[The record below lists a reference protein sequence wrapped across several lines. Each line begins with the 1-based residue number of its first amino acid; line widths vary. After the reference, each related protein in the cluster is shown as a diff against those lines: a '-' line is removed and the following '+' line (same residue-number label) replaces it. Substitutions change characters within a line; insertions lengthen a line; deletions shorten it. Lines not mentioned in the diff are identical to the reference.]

1 MNAPSI
7 ESTVGDLVVENPGR
21 SRVFARLG
29 IDFCCGG
36 KKTLSQVCREMA
48 LEPAEVLAQLTDE
61 VPPQGRTPWAEAP
74 LQDLVDH
81 VESTHHV
88 FTKAEIPRVQGL
100 LDKVARVH
108 GEKHPQMIEVAR
120 VFSVFGAELLLHMT
134 KEEQV
139 LFPAI
144 RAVAGGRPAG
154 IDPAMPIR
162 VMSREHDDAGEQ
174 LRVMRELTH
183 GFVVPEGACNTF
195 RAALA
200 GLEELEADLHQHVH
214 LENNLMF
221 PRALELAD
229 RARRA
234 S

>member
-1 MNAPSI
+1 MKAPSI
-7 ESTVGDLVVENPGR
+7 ESTVGDLVVEKPGR
-21 SRVFARLG
+21 SRVFAKLG

-36 KKTLSQVCREMA
+36 KKTLVEVCREKA
-48 LEPAEVLAQLTDE
+48 LDPAVVLAQLE
-61 VPPQGRTPWAEAP
+61 EQAGPEGRTPWAEAP
-74 LQDLVDH
+74 LADLVDH
-81 VESTHHV
+81 VERTHHA
-88 FTKAEIPRVQGL
+88 FTREELPRLQGL

-108 GEKHPQMIEVAR
+108 GERHPNMVEVAR
-120 VFSVFGAELLLHMT
+120 IFGVFASEMLLHMT
-134 KEEQV
+134 KEERV

-162 VMSREHDDAGEQ
+162 VMSREHDEAGEQ
-174 LRVMRELTH
+174 LRQMRELTRDYAL
-183 GFVVPEGACNTF
+183 PDGACNTF

-200 GLEELEADLHQHVH
+200 GLEEIEADMHQHVH

-221 PRALELAD
+221 PRALALGAGG
-229 RARRA
+229 ARA